1 MLPYCLTIFICV
13 SLTDETDGQRYYLND
28 TTGSEKSGSEPTVSA
43 PVPVRDTSYDSSICE
58 VDMLSMQSGNWLTDN
73 AVHVGMQ
80 GYIDKLCLL
89 DDGVSQVVAG
99 P

>member
-13 SLTDETDGQRYYLND
+13 SLTDDAVETVND

-43 PVPVRDTSYDSSICE
+43 PVPVRDTSYDSSIGE
-58 VDMLSMQSGNWLTDN
+58 VDMWSMQSGNWLTDN
-73 AVHVGMQ
+73 AVHVGMHE
-80 GYIDKLCLL
+80 YIDKFCLL
-89 DDGVSQVVAG
+89 DDDVSQVVAG

>member
-13 SLTDETDGQRYYLND
+13 SLTDKAVDTVKD

-43 PVPVRDTSYDSSICE
+43 PVPVRDTSYDSSIGE
-58 VDMLSMQSGNWLTDN
+58 VDMWSMQSGNWLTDN
-73 AVHVGMQ
+73 AVHVGMHQ
-80 GYIDKLCLL
+80 YVELFGLV
-89 DDGVSQVVAG
+89 DDGVSQVIAG